1 MSVRQVLTILFL
13 YSIED
18 LCAFCPGSNVNDKIL
33 CRFSSRAP
41 DTTIQFMTYDGR
53 ISKAQFSFLD
63 PRKSGGDVSRH
74 TVKNF
79 IFSARMN
86 SKHEES
92 NLENDRR
99 FMARAL
105 ELAKQAKGQT
115 FPNPCVGC
123 VLVKDNQIVGEG
135 FHPKA
140 GMPHAEVL
148 HSKRFPLVL
157 CR

>member
-1 MSVRQVLTILFL
+1 MSIRQILTIFFFL
-13 YSIED
+13 NIEN
-18 LCAFCPGSNVNDKIL
+18 LCAFFPGSTIHDQIL
-33 CRFSSRAP
+33 YRFSSSRAP
-41 DTTIQFMTYDGR
+41 DTRIQAMTYDSR
-53 ISKAQFSFLD
+53 ISKEQFSFWD
-63 PRKSGGDVSRH
+63 PRKTGRDALRLH
-74 TVKNF
+74 VKNF
-79 IFSARMN
+79 VFSARMN

-92 NLENDRR
+92 NNENDRR

-123 VLVKDNQIVGEG
+123 VLVKDDEIVGEG

-148 HSKRFPLVL
+148 HTHDFR
-157 CR
+157 